1 MYYVLINDCA
11 CLTLSVS
18 GCTDHFEENEESAL
32 ETTRNIIATLNTEQS
47 ATPSGQL
54 TVLLFCFSIK
64 D

>member
-1 MYYVLINDCA
+1 MYYLLINGYV

-54 TVLLFCFSIK
+54 TVLQSK
-64 D
+64 N